1 MDERTNN
8 EQLKLEDILEEYGDF
23 KPAEEVPAQEEDVR
37 VWDGTPEQPAEA
49 VSGDTV
55 RLPNLSKATRRKTQ
69 VADQT
74 VSFAPV
80 GGGDAMPQAPAY
92 TYVEPPKKEP
102 YSQGW
107 EPEYEQPIG
116 EYVPQ
121 EPIVFQPKSR
131 LKELKKK
138 LVAGPEKRYYELTE
152 LGLGKL
158 QLALILCALVAILS
172 ACATAFYA
180 MGHVPEN
187 RMRLMVF
194 GQLAGLLIAALLG
207 SYQLM
212 EGFSDLMNRSF
223 TPNTLLIFSLVA
235 CIADGILCLY
245 QVRVPCCAPFSLN
258 MTMSLWGAYQ
268 RRNTE
273 MGQMDTMR
281 KAVRL
286 DSVVLEEYYYN
297 DRPGFIRGEGQV
309 EDFMDTYRMPSGAE
323 RTLNV
328 YSLISLFLCL
338 GIGITAGVY
347 SGVAAGMRFF
357 SASLLIAVPATS
369 YIALSRPMAILER
382 RLHRLGTVICGWQ
395 GVRGLNAR
403 GVFPISHEDLFPAG
417 AAKLNGL
424 KFYGSRNPDQ
434 VVAYGTAVIEAA
446 GGSLAPVFIQLLDS
460 RNGYHYQVEALRHYP
475 HGGVG
480 GVVNGEVVLVGTLA
494 FMEQMDVEIPQGA
507 RITQAVYVAVDGV
520 LNGVFAITYQR
531 MKSAATGL
539 TTLCAYRGL
548 TPAVVSGDF
557 MLSPELIG
565 SKFGVKTK
573 RILFPER
580 RIREEMAARTAAEE
594 SPVLALTTKDGL
606 AGSAFAIT
614 GARVLRNASNMGVAV
629 QMMGGI
635 LGLLIMLAL
644 TVIGAQ
650 HLLTPENLL
659 LYELVWM
666 IPGVLITEWTRTI

>member
-1 MDERTNN
+1 MNNN
-8 EQLKLEDILEEYGDF
+8 EQLDLENILGEYGDF
-23 KPAEEVPAQEEDVR
+23 KPVEEEIPAQDEDVR
-37 VWDGTPEQPAEA
+37 VWDGTPGQPAET

-55 RLPNLSKATRRKTQ
+55 RLPNLSKATHRKVKTT
-69 VADQT
+69 DHT
-74 VSFAPV
+74 VSFTPV
-80 GGGDAMPQAPAY
+80 GGDAVRQAPVY

-121 EPIVFQPKSR
+121 EPIVLRPKSR
-131 LKELKKK
+131 LNELKKK
-138 LVAGPEKRYYELTE
+138 LMAGPEKRYYELTE

-158 QLALILCALVAILS
+158 QLALFLCALVAILS
-172 ACATAFYA
+172 ACATALYA

-187 RMRLMVF
+187 RMRMMVF

-212 EGFSDLMNRSF
+212 EGFSDLTNRRF
-223 TPNTLLIFSLVA
+223 TPNTLLIFSLIA

-286 DSVVLEEYYYN
+286 DSVVLEENYHN
-297 DRPGFIRGEGQV
+297 DRPGFLRGEGQV
-309 EDFMDTYRMPSGAE
+309 EDFMETYQMSSGAE
-323 RTLNV
+323 RTLNI
-328 YSLISLFLCL
+328 YSLITLFLSL

-347 SGVAAGMRFF
+347 SGIAVGMRFF

-369 YIALSRPMAILER
+369 HIALSRPMAILER

-395 GVRGLNAR
+395 GVRGLNVR
-403 GVFPISHEDLFPAG
+403 GIFPISHEDIFPAG

-434 VVAYGTAVIEAA
+434 VVAYGTAVVVAA
-446 GGSLAPVFIQLLDS
+446 GGSMAPVFNQLLES
-460 RNGYHYQVEALRHYP
+460 RNGYHYEVETLRHYP
-475 HGGVG
+475 NGGVG
-480 GVVNGEVVLVGTLA
+480 GVVNGEVVLVGTLD
-494 FMEQMDVEIPQGA
+494 FMQQMEVEIPQGA
-507 RITQAVYVAVDGV
+507 RISHSVYVAVDGV

-531 MKSAATGL
+531 MKSASAGL

-557 MLSPELIG
+557 MISAELVS

-573 RILFPER
+573 RMLFPER
-580 RIREEMAARTAAEE
+580 KAREEMAARTIGEE

-606 AGSAFAIT
+606 AGAAFAIT

-635 LGLLIMLAL
+635 LGLVIMLAL